1 MPTFDQ
7 LVRKGR
13 ETLVTKSTAPAL
25 NRGYNS
31 MTKEPTDQSSPQ
43 KRGVCTA
50 VRTQTPKKP
59 NSALRKIARVRLT
72 NGMEVSAYIPGVG
85 HNLQEHS
92 VVLIRGGR
100 VKDLPGVRYHII
112 RGTLDTQGVQG
123 RMQARS
129 KYGAKR
135 PKAGKKK

>member
-1 MPTFDQ
+1 MPTFNQ
-7 LVRKGR
+7 LVRQGR
-13 ETLVTKSTAPAL
+13 QDKTYKSKAPVLQVGLNTLANKSTDTHA
-25 NRGYNS
+25 
-31 MTKEPTDQSSPQ
+31 PQ
-43 KRGVCTA
+43 KRGVCTK
-50 VRTQTPKKP
+50 VSTTSPKKP

-72 NGMEVSAYIPGVG
+72 NGLEATTYIPGIG

-100 VKDLPGVRYHII
+100 VRDLPGVRYHII

-135 PKAGKKK
+135 PKSK

>member
-1 MPTFDQ
+1 MPTFNQ
-7 LVRKGR
+7 LVRNGR
-13 ETLVTKSTAPAL
+13 STIEKKAKAPAL
-25 NRGYNS
+25 LKGFNS
-31 MTKEPTDQSSPQ
+31 MKQRQTDVSSPQ

-50 VRTQTPKKP
+50 VKTSTPKKP
-59 NSALRKIARVRLT
+59 NSALRKIARVRLS
-72 NGMEVSAYIPGVG
+72 NGIEVSAYIPGIG

-92 VVLIRGGR
+92 VVLIRGGC

-112 RGTLDTQGVQG
+112 RGTLDTQGVAN

-135 PKAGKKK
+135 PKASAAK

>member
-1 MPTFDQ
+1 MPTFNQ

-13 ETLVTKSTAPAL
+13 QTLEKKSTAPAL
-25 NRGYNS
+25 QKGLNS
-31 MTKEPTDQSSPQ
+31 LKKKTTDISSPQ
-43 KRGVCTA
+43 RRGVCTA
-50 VRTQTPKKP
+50 VKTATPKKP

-72 NGMEVSAYIPGVG
+72 NGIEVTAYIPGEG
-85 HNLQEHS
+85 HS

-112 RGTLDTQGVQG
+112 RGTLDTAGVAN

-135 PKAGKKK
+135 SKKK